1 MHGAGMSYRLAA
13 LKHFQ
18 VKRIRF
24 TVENASLDRN
34 RADST

>member
-24 TVENASLDRN
+24 TVETCVTGEKQS
-34 RADST
+34 